1 MQCTCGQ
8 EIQAQ
13 WTYCPYCGENIGI
26 EIITLKKASL
36 KKRVGFLSK
45 NYYVRMS
52 AIKKASPR
60 AYESWVPE
68 EEQKLINL
76 YKEGVTIKEIA
87 EKLQRQKGAVT
98 SRLKKIGER

>member
-1 MQCTCGQ
+1 MRCTCGQ
-8 EIQAQ
+8 EIQAN
-13 WTYCPYCGENIGI
+13 WTYCPYCGENIGV
-26 EIITLKKASL
+26 EIITPSKAGS
-36 KKRVGFLSK
+36 KKRIGLLSK
-45 NYYVRMS
+45 DYYVRMS

-60 AYESWVPE
+60 AYESWTPE